1 MHRREHDL
9 AQRAGGARQ
18 PAGARAAGRRPA
30 DPLRQGPPVRA
41 EQPGSG
47 YRPRPVCPTLPAR
60 AAARSSPRGRPS
72 RPHVARGSANGRVL
86 ILVVTHTVRHSDVG
100 VLRMR
105 VLLTGSNGYIGSVM
119 SRMLLEAGHH
129 VVGLDTGLF
138 RDCTFG
144 DEPPDDHTIR
154 KDIRDVRAEDL
165 AGFDAV
171 IHLAA
176 LCNDPLGSMNP
187 ELTAEINYR
196 ASVRLA
202 WLARSAGVPRFIF
215 ASSCSLYGVAGPE
228 IVDETAA
235 FNPITP
241 YGLSKV
247 QVEQE
252 VARLATDDFSP
263 TFMRNATAYG
273 VSPRLRLDL
282 VVNNLVAAAYA
293 TGDVLI
299 QSDGTPWRPLVHVED
314 FSRAFIAVLHAPRE
328 LVHNQAFNVGRTSEN
343 YRVSEI
349 AEIVRELVP
358 GSR

>member
-1 MHRREHDL
+1 
-9 AQRAGGARQ
+9 
-18 PAGARAAGRRPA
+18 
-30 DPLRQGPPVRA
+30 
-41 EQPGSG
+41 
-47 YRPRPVCPTLPAR
+47 
-60 AAARSSPRGRPS
+60 
-72 RPHVARGSANGRVL
+72 
-86 ILVVTHTVRHSDVG
+86 
-100 VLRMR
+100 MR

-215 ASSCSLYGVAGPE
+215 ASSCSLYGVAGQE
-228 IVDETAA
+228 MLDETAA

-252 VARLATDDFSP
+252 VACLATDDFSP

-349 AEIVRELVP
+349 AEIVRDLVP
-358 GSR
+358 GSRIRYAEGAGPDPRSYRVDCSKLETLLPEYKPQWTVRRGVEELVAAFDRYGMTPEDFAGHRYFRIRNIQRLQREGRLDENLRWRDGSPALAAVAG

>member
-1 MHRREHDL
+1 
-9 AQRAGGARQ
+9 
-18 PAGARAAGRRPA
+18 
-30 DPLRQGPPVRA
+30 
-41 EQPGSG
+41 
-47 YRPRPVCPTLPAR
+47 
-60 AAARSSPRGRPS
+60 
-72 RPHVARGSANGRVL
+72 
-86 ILVVTHTVRHSDVG
+86 
-100 VLRMR
+100 MR

-119 SRMLLEAGHH
+119 SRMLFEAGHH

-215 ASSCSLYGVAGPE
+215 ASSCSLYGVAGQE
-228 IVDETAA
+228 MLDETAA

-358 GSR
+358 GSRIRYAEGAGPDPRSYRVDCSKLETLLPEYKPQWTVRRGVEELVAAFDRYGMTPEDFAGHRYFRIRNIQRLQREGRLDENLRWRDGSPALAAVAG

>member
-1 MHRREHDL
+1 
-9 AQRAGGARQ
+9 
-18 PAGARAAGRRPA
+18 
-30 DPLRQGPPVRA
+30 
-41 EQPGSG
+41 
-47 YRPRPVCPTLPAR
+47 
-60 AAARSSPRGRPS
+60 
-72 RPHVARGSANGRVL
+72 
-86 ILVVTHTVRHSDVG
+86 
-100 VLRMR
+100 MR

-215 ASSCSLYGVAGPE
+215 ASSCSLYGVAGQE
-228 IVDETAA
+228 MLDETAA

-358 GSR
+358 GSRIRYAEGAGPDPRSYRVDCSKLETLLPEYKPQWTVRRGVEELVAAFDRYGMTPEDFAGHRYFRIRNIQRLQREGRLDENLRWRDGSPALAAVAG

>member
-1 MHRREHDL
+1 
-9 AQRAGGARQ
+9 
-18 PAGARAAGRRPA
+18 
-30 DPLRQGPPVRA
+30 
-41 EQPGSG
+41 
-47 YRPRPVCPTLPAR
+47 
-60 AAARSSPRGRPS
+60 
-72 RPHVARGSANGRVL
+72 
-86 ILVVTHTVRHSDVG
+86 
-100 VLRMR
+100 
-105 VLLTGSNGYIGSVM
+105 
-119 SRMLLEAGHH
+119 MLLEAGHH

-215 ASSCSLYGVAGPE
+215 ASSCSLYGVAGQE
-228 IVDETAA
+228 MLDETAA

-358 GSR
+358 GSRIRYAEGAGPDPRSYRVDCSKLETLLPEYKPQWTVRRGVEELVAAFDRYGMTPEDFAGHRYFRIRNIQRLQREGRLDENLRWRDGSPALAAVAG

>member
-1 MHRREHDL
+1 
-9 AQRAGGARQ
+9 
-18 PAGARAAGRRPA
+18 
-30 DPLRQGPPVRA
+30 
-41 EQPGSG
+41 
-47 YRPRPVCPTLPAR
+47 
-60 AAARSSPRGRPS
+60 
-72 RPHVARGSANGRVL
+72 
-86 ILVVTHTVRHSDVG
+86 
-100 VLRMR
+100 MR

-215 ASSCSLYGVAGPE
+215 ASSCSLYGVAGQE
-228 IVDETAA
+228 MLDETAP

-358 GSR
+358 GSRIRYAEGAGPDPRSYRVDCSKLETLLPEYKPQWTVRRGVEELVAAFDRYGMTPEDFAGHRYFRIRNIQRLQREGRLDENLRWRDGSPALAAVAG